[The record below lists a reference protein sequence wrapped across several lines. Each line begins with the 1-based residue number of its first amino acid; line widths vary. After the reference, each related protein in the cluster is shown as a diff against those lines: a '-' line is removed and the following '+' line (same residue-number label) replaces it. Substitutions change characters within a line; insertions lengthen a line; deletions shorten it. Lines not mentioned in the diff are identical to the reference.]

1 MYKKTRLNNGLRI
14 ITKRLSTMQSLS
26 LGIWINIGGRF
37 ESVAQKGISHF
48 LEHLLFKGSKKYSCR
63 SIKESIEGVGGA
75 LNAFTS
81 EELTCYLVKIPSR
94 YLVCA
99 LDILSDMVLNPS
111 LKPADMKKEK
121 TVILEELKMYKD
133 LPQSYVYELLDE
145 LLWPNQALGSPV
157 IGTVESVSNIN
168 RNTLGSFR
176 QAYYTPAN
184 IVVAAAG
191 LLDHDL
197 LVKKVSAIFSG
208 RSCGR
213 INTFAAA
220 CDGQVKQQLKI
231 FHKDTEQTHM
241 ALGFCALRR
250 DHPLRHAQAILHIIL
265 GANMSSRLF
274 NEVREKRGLAYEIG
288 TGLKRYFDTGAFLVH
303 AGIDNRK
310 VVPCLELIFKELGK
324 IKNKPVSCNEFKR
337 AKEFYLGQLMLALE
351 DTMEYML
358 WIGESTACL
367 DKAYTLEEVVKEVN
381 EVSVSDVREVSRQ
394 VFKREKINLAL
405 IGPLEKEQKKIY
417 AKLNLA

>member
-1 MYKKTRLNNGLRI
+1 
-14 ITKRLSTMQSLS
+14 MQSLS

-111 LKPADMKKEK
+111 LKRADIDKEK

-157 IGTVESVSNIN
+157 IGTVESVRNIN

-197 LVKKVSAIFSG
+197 LVKKLCAIFSA
-208 RSCGR
+208 RSYGR

-231 FHKDTEQTHM
+231 FHK
-241 ALGFCALRR
+241 
-250 DHPLRHAQAILHIIL
+250 
-265 GANMSSRLF
+265 
-274 NEVREKRGLAYEIG
+274 
-288 TGLKRYFDTGAFLVH
+288 
-303 AGIDNRK
+303 
-310 VVPCLELIFKELGK
+310 
-324 IKNKPVSCNEFKR
+324 
-337 AKEFYLGQLMLALE
+337 
-351 DTMEYML
+351 
-358 WIGESTACL
+358 
-367 DKAYTLEEVVKEVN
+367 
-381 EVSVSDVREVSRQ
+381 
-394 VFKREKINLAL
+394 
-405 IGPLEKEQKKIY
+405 
-417 AKLNLA
+417 